1 MKPTT
6 YEEKLAA
13 LAEILPERIIVLIK
27 GHFDAILNTWKV
39 NAVYNKAYPELA
51 KKDKVHQYFLNDEA
65 NIGLSNVE
73 DHFWNRATSELNNWL
88 YDAFVESPQAA
99 GLAPEED

>member
-27 GHFDAILNTWKV
+27 GHFDAVLNAWKV

-51 KKDKVHQYFLNDEA
+51 KKNQVHQFFLNDEA

-73 DHFWNRATSELNNWL
+73 DQLWHRASSELNNWL
-88 YDAFVESPQAA
+88 YDAFVESPQAK
-99 GLAPEED
+99 GLIPEED

>member
-13 LAEILPERIIVLIK
+13 LAEILPEKIIVLIK
-27 GHFDAILNTWKV
+27 GYFDAILNTWKV

-51 KKDKVHQYFLNDEA
+51 QKDRVHQFFLNDEA

-73 DHFWNRATSELNNWL
+73 EHFWNRASSELNNWL

>member
-27 GHFDAILNTWKV
+27 GHFDAVLNAWKV
-39 NAVYNKAYPELA
+39 NDVYNKAYPEFA
-51 KKDKVHQYFLNDEA
+51 KKDKVHQYYLNDEA

-73 DHFWNRATSELNNWL
+73 DHLWHRASSELNNWL
-88 YDAFVESPQAA
+88 YDAFVESPQAN
-99 GLAPEED
+99 GLASEED

>member
-13 LAEILPERIIVLIK
+13 LAEILPEKIIVLIE
-27 GHFDAILNTWKV
+27 GHFNAILNTWKV

-51 KKDKVHQYFLNDEA
+51 QKDKVHQYFLNDEA
-65 NIGLSNVE
+65 NIGLINVE
-73 DHFWNRATSELNNWL
+73 DHLWSRATSELNNWL
-88 YDAFVESPQAA
+88 YDAFVESPQAN
-99 GLAPEED
+99 GFAPEED